1 MAKLKLNKGKLAG
14 VLAGLVLTGTIGGLT
29 YQYLTSEDGDTKQEN
44 QIGHHDLIPLP
55 FLSVD
60 DEDFVVLDIGDHQD
74 IGTYFQ
80 NQKMKFCNENDIS
93 LGVIVSTTATDEAAI
108 YDDVEY
114 VKGVLSQYQV
124 DFPVYLDINR
134 LMENKSLNTEMKT
147 KIAKDFLEKC
157 ASNDIYVGVY
167 GTDTNLNLCRFKK
180 YCNISSYDA
189 FLVMDQEKIQY
200 DGTYYVVKDLEG
212 NITASTDLAE
222 VIQNNGNNT
231 SNGFV
236 QDGSYVVKA
245 NDDLIDIALQSGMS
259 VDELLEFNEMKFSE
273 VCEGVKLRIPSSVA
287 PAMGTGEF
295 VPVDTPLVGCDIS
308 YAQTDNIDWKQ
319 MKENFQ
325 FIIIKCSEGT
335 TLDSYFNQNIK
346 NCNTYGIPAGAYCY
360 NGFHLDNT
368 ASLDNF
374 ISNQREQANFV
385 LGALK
390 NKKIDYPVYL
400 DVEIPSGAKW
410 EDLYNKEYVSVMF
423 DIWVDTMEKAGY
435 LPGLYCNQ
443 SGLDFLQS
451 CVDYDLS
458 ERFELWVAGGDQYT
472 GETQDIEFQDVYPS
486 SILESRENVSMAQ
499 ATDSA
504 VHAGAGN
511 GRGHLDI
518 NYSEV
523 DYTQEITEYDG
534 DTFPLKEFTRIPDKE
549 ILAGCGALF
558 VGAVGVG
565 VYHHVKSKKRR

>member
-1 MAKLKLNKGKLAG
+1 MLKLKIRKGKIAAILAG
-14 VLAGLVLTGTIGGLT
+14 VVLTGTIGGVL
-29 YQYLTSEDGDTKQEN
+29 YQHFSSKEDDTKQEN
-44 QIGHHDLIPLP
+44 QVGHEDLIPLP
-55 FLSVD
+55 FLAVD
-60 DEDFVVLDIGDHQD
+60 DEDFVVLDIGNHQD
-74 IGTYFQ
+74 IGTFFQ

-93 LGVIVSTTATDEAAI
+93 FGVVVSTTATDEAFI

-114 VKGVLSQYQV
+114 VKGVLSEYQV
-124 DFPVYLDINR
+124 DFPVYLDINE
-134 LMENKSLNTEMKT
+134 LMENNSLNTEMKT

-167 GTDTNLNLCRFKK
+167 GTDTNLCRFKK

-212 NITASTDLAE
+212 NITASTDLAK

-273 VCEGVKLRIPSSVA
+273 VCEGVKLRIPSSIA

>member
-1 MAKLKLNKGKLAG
+1 MLKLKIRKGKIAAILAG
-14 VLAGLVLTGTIGGLT
+14 VVLTGTIGGVL
-29 YQYLTSEDGDTKQEN
+29 YQHFSSKEDDTKQEN
-44 QIGHHDLIPLP
+44 QVGHEDLIPLP

-60 DEDFVVLDIGDHQD
+60 DEDFIVLDIGNHQD
-74 IGTYFQ
+74 IGTFFQ

-93 LGVIVSTTATDEAAI
+93 FGVVVSTTATDEAFI

-114 VKGVLSQYQV
+114 VKGVLSEYQV
-124 DFPVYLDINR
+124 DFPVYLDINE
-134 LMENKSLNTEMKT
+134 LMENNSLNTEMKT

-167 GTDTNLNLCRFKK
+167 GTDTNLCRFKK

-458 ERFELWVAGGDQYT
+458 ERLELWVAGGDQYT

>member
-167 GTDTNLNLCRFKK
+167 GTDTNLCRFKK

-287 PAMGTGEF
+287 PAVGTGEY
-295 VPVDTPLVGCDIS
+295 VRVDTPLIGCDIS
-308 YAQTDNIDWKQ
+308 YAQTDNIDWGK
-319 MKENFQ
+319 MKKNFE
-325 FIIIKCSEGT
+325 FVIIKCSEGT
-335 TLDSYFNQNIK
+335 TLDSYFDTNIK

-374 ISNQREQANFV
+374 ILNQREQADFAIE
-385 LGALK
+385 ALK

-400 DVEIPSGAKW
+400 DVEIPSGMKW
-410 EDLYNKEYVSVMF
+410 EDLYNKEYVSTMF
-423 DIWVDTMEKAGY
+423 NIWVEKMEKAGY
-435 LPGLYCNQ
+435 IPGLYCNQ
-443 SGLDFLQS
+443 SGLNFLQS

-458 ERFELWVAGGDQYT
+458 EKFELWVAGGDQYT
-472 GETQDIEFQDVYPS
+472 GETRDIEFSDVRPS
-486 SILESRENVSMAQ
+486 SVLDTLENVTIAQ

-504 VHAGAGN
+504 VNAGAGN

-523 DYTQEITEYDG
+523 DYTQEITEYEG
-534 DTFPLKEFTRIPDKE
+534 DTFPLKEFTRIPDEE
-549 ILAGCGALF
+549 ILAGCGLGFAGVL
-558 VGAVGVG
+558 GATIC
-565 VYHHVKSKKRR
+565 HRIKSKKRSK

>member
-1 MAKLKLNKGKLAG
+1 
-14 VLAGLVLTGTIGGLT
+14 
-29 YQYLTSEDGDTKQEN
+29 
-44 QIGHHDLIPLP
+44 
-55 FLSVD
+55 
-60 DEDFVVLDIGDHQD
+60 
-74 IGTYFQ
+74 
-80 NQKMKFCNENDIS
+80 MK
-93 LGVIVSTTATDEAAI
+93 
-108 YDDVEY
+108 
-114 VKGVLSQYQV
+114 
-124 DFPVYLDINR
+124 
-134 LMENKSLNTEMKT
+134 
-147 KIAKDFLEKC
+147 
-157 ASNDIYVGVY
+157 
-167 GTDTNLNLCRFKK
+167 
-180 YCNISSYDA
+180 
-189 FLVMDQEKIQY
+189 
-200 DGTYYVVKDLEG
+200 G
-212 NITASTDLAE
+212 NITASTDLAK

-400 DVEIPSGAKW
+400 DVEISSGAKW

>member
-1 MAKLKLNKGKLAG
+1 MPKLKIRKGKIAAILAG
-14 VLAGLVLTGTIGGLT
+14 VVLTGTIGGVL
-29 YQYLTSEDGDTKQEN
+29 YQHFSSKDSDTKQEN
-44 QIGHHDLIPLP
+44 QVGHEDLIPLP
-55 FLSVD
+55 FFSVD
-60 DEDFVVLDIGDHQD
+60 DEDFVVLDIGNHQD
-74 IGTYFQ
+74 IGTFFQ

-93 LGVIVSTTATDEAAI
+93 FGVVVSTTATDEAFI

-114 VKGVLSQYQV
+114 VKGVLSEYQV
-124 DFPVYLDINR
+124 DFPVYLDINE
-134 LMENKSLNTEMKT
+134 LIENNSLNTEMKT

-167 GTDTNLNLCRFKK
+167 GTDTNLCRFKK

-200 DGTYYVVKDLEG
+200 DGTYYLVKDLKG
-212 NITASTDLAE
+212 NITASTDLAK

-400 DVEIPSGAKW
+400 DVEISSGAKW

>member
-1 MAKLKLNKGKLAG
+1 MPKLKIRKGKIAAILAG
-14 VLAGLVLTGTIGGLT
+14 VVLTGTIGGVL
-29 YQYLTSEDGDTKQEN
+29 YQHFSSKDSDTKQEN
-44 QIGHHDLIPLP
+44 QVGHEDLIPLP
-55 FLSVD
+55 FFSVD
-60 DEDFVVLDIGDHQD
+60 DEDFVVLDIGNHQD
-74 IGTYFQ
+74 IGTFFQ

-93 LGVIVSTTATDEAAI
+93 FGVVVSTTATDEAFI

-114 VKGVLSQYQV
+114 VKGVLSEYQV
-124 DFPVYLDINR
+124 DFPVYLDINE
-134 LMENKSLNTEMKT
+134 LMENNSLNTEMKT

-167 GTDTNLNLCRFKK
+167 GTDTNLCRFKK

-200 DGTYYVVKDLEG
+200 DGTYYVVKDLKG
-212 NITASTDLAE
+212 NITASTDLAK

-458 ERFELWVAGGDQYT
+458 EKFELWVAGGDQYT

>member
-1 MAKLKLNKGKLAG
+1 MLKLKIRKGKIAAILAG
-14 VLAGLVLTGTIGGLT
+14 VVLTGTIGGVL
-29 YQYLTSEDGDTKQEN
+29 YQHFSSKDSDTKQEN
-44 QIGHHDLIPLP
+44 QVGHEDLIPLP
-55 FLSVD
+55 FLAVD
-60 DEDFVVLDIGDHQD
+60 DVDFVVLDIGNHQD
-74 IGTYFQ
+74 IGTFFQ

-93 LGVIVSTTATDEAAI
+93 FGVVVSTTATDEAFI

-114 VKGVLSQYQV
+114 VKGVLSEYQV
-124 DFPVYLDINR
+124 DFPVYLDINE
-134 LMENKSLNTEMKT
+134 LMENNSLNTEMKT

-167 GTDTNLNLCRFKK
+167 GTDTNLCRFKK

-200 DGTYYVVKDLEG
+200 DGTYYVVKDLKG
-212 NITASTDLAE
+212 NITASTDLAK

-346 NCNTYGIPAGAYCY
+346 NCNTYGIPVGAYCY

-534 DTFPLKEFTRIPDKE
+534 DPFPLKEFTRIPDKE
-549 ILAGCGALF
+549 ILTGCGALF

>member
-1 MAKLKLNKGKLAG
+1 MPKLKIRKGKIAAILAG
-14 VLAGLVLTGTIGGLT
+14 VVLTGTIGGVL
-29 YQYLTSEDGDTKQEN
+29 YQHFSSKDSDTKQEN
-44 QIGHHDLIPLP
+44 QVGHEDLIPLP
-55 FLSVD
+55 FFSVD
-60 DEDFVVLDIGDHQD
+60 DEDFVVLDIGNHQD
-74 IGTYFQ
+74 IGTFFQ

-93 LGVIVSTTATDEAAI
+93 FGVVVSTTATDEAFI

-114 VKGVLSQYQV
+114 VKGVLSEYQV
-124 DFPVYLDINR
+124 DFPVYLDINE
-134 LMENKSLNTEMKT
+134 LIENNSLNTEMKT

-167 GTDTNLNLCRFKK
+167 GTDTNLCRFKK
-180 YCNISSYDA
+180 YCSISSYDA

-200 DGTYYVVKDLEG
+200 DGTYYVVKDLKG
-212 NITASTDLAE
+212 NITASTDLAK

-565 VYHHVKSKKRR
+565 VYHHVQSKKRR

>member
-1 MAKLKLNKGKLAG
+1 MLKLKIRKGKIAAILAG
-14 VLAGLVLTGTIGGLT
+14 VVLTGTIGGVL
-29 YQYLTSEDGDTKQEN
+29 YQHFSSKEDDTKQEN
-44 QIGHHDLIPLP
+44 QVGHEDLIPLP
-55 FLSVD
+55 FLAVD
-60 DEDFVVLDIGDHQD
+60 DVDFVVLDIGNHQD
-74 IGTYFQ
+74 IGTFFQ

-93 LGVIVSTTATDEAAI
+93 FGVVVSTTATDEAFI

-114 VKGVLSQYQV
+114 VKGVLSEYQV
-124 DFPVYLDINR
+124 DFPVYLDINE
-134 LMENKSLNTEMKT
+134 LMENNSLNTEMKT

-167 GTDTNLNLCRFKK
+167 GTDTNLCRFKK

-200 DGTYYVVKDLEG
+200 DGTYYVVKDLKG
-212 NITASTDLAE
+212 NITASTDLAK

-273 VCEGVKLRIPSSVA
+273 VCEGVKLRIPSSIA

-346 NCNTYGIPAGAYCY
+346 NCNTYGIPVGAYCY

>member
-1 MAKLKLNKGKLAG
+1 MPKLKIRKGKIAAILAG
-14 VLAGLVLTGTIGGLT
+14 VVLTGTIGGVL
-29 YQYLTSEDGDTKQEN
+29 YQHFSSKEDDTKQEN
-44 QIGHHDLIPLP
+44 QVGHEDLIPLP

-60 DEDFVVLDIGDHQD
+60 DEDFIVLDIGNHQD
-74 IGTYFQ
+74 IGTFFQ

-93 LGVIVSTTATDEAAI
+93 FGVVVSTTATDEAFI

-114 VKGVLSQYQV
+114 VKGVLSEYQV
-124 DFPVYLDINR
+124 DFPVYLDINE
-134 LMENKSLNTEMKT
+134 LMENNSLNTEMKT

-167 GTDTNLNLCRFKK
+167 GTDTNLCRFKK

-458 ERFELWVAGGDQYT
+458 ERLELWVAGGDQYT

>member
-1 MAKLKLNKGKLAG
+1 MPKLKIRKGKIAAILAG
-14 VLAGLVLTGTIGGLT
+14 VVLTGTIGGVL
-29 YQYLTSEDGDTKQEN
+29 YQHFSSKEDDTKQEN
-44 QIGHHDLIPLP
+44 QVGHEDLIPLP

-60 DEDFVVLDIGDHQD
+60 DEDFIVLDIGNHQD
-74 IGTYFQ
+74 IGTFFQ

-93 LGVIVSTTATDEAAI
+93 FGVVVSTTATDEAFI

-114 VKGVLSQYQV
+114 VKGVLSEYQV
-124 DFPVYLDINR
+124 DFPVYLDINE
-134 LMENKSLNTEMKT
+134 LMENNSLNTEMKT

-167 GTDTNLNLCRFKK
+167 GTDTNLCRFKK

-212 NITASTDLAE
+212 NITASTDLAK

-458 ERFELWVAGGDQYT
+458 ERLELWVAGGDQYT

>member
-1 MAKLKLNKGKLAG
+1 MLKLKIRKGKIAAILAG
-14 VLAGLVLTGTIGGLT
+14 VVLTGTIGGVL
-29 YQYLTSEDGDTKQEN
+29 YQHFSSKEDDTKQEN
-44 QIGHHDLIPLP
+44 QVGHEDLIPLP
-55 FLSVD
+55 FLAVD
-60 DEDFVVLDIGDHQD
+60 DEDFVVLDIGNHQD
-74 IGTYFQ
+74 IGTFFQ

-93 LGVIVSTTATDEAAI
+93 FGVVVSTTATDEAFI

-114 VKGVLSQYQV
+114 VKGVLSEYQV
-124 DFPVYLDINR
+124 DFPVYLDINE
-134 LMENKSLNTEMKT
+134 LMENNSLNTEMKT

-167 GTDTNLNLCRFKK
+167 GTDTNLCRFKK

-212 NITASTDLAE
+212 NITASTDLAK

-308 YAQTDNIDWKQ
+308 YAQTDNINWKQ

-472 GETQDIEFQDVYPS
+472 GETRDIEFSDVRPS
-486 SILESRENVSMAQ
+486 SVLDTLENVTIAQ

-504 VHAGAGN
+504 VNAGAGN

-523 DYTQEITEYDG
+523 DYTQEITEYEG
-534 DTFPLKEFTRIPDKE
+534 DTFPLKEFTRIPDEE
-549 ILAGCGALF
+549 ILAGCGLGFAGVL
-558 VGAVGVG
+558 GATIC
-565 VYHHVKSKKRR
+565 HRIKSKKRSK

>member
-1 MAKLKLNKGKLAG
+1 MPKLKIRKGKIAVILAG
-14 VLAGLVLTGTIGGLT
+14 VVFTGTLGGVL
-29 YQYLTSEDGDTKQEN
+29 YQHFFSEDSDTKQEN
-44 QIGHHDLIPLP
+44 QIGHEDLIPLP
-55 FLSVD
+55 FFSVD
-60 DEDFVVLDIGDHQD
+60 EEDFIVLDIGNHQD

-80 NQKMKFCNENDIS
+80 DPKMKFCNENDIS
-93 LGVIVSTTATDEAAI
+93 FGVVVSTTATDEAFI

-114 VKGVLSQYQV
+114 VKGILSKYKV
-124 DFPVYLDINR
+124 DFPVYLDINEI
-134 LMENKSLNTEMKT
+134 MENRSLNTEMKT

-167 GTDTNLNLCRFKK
+167 GTDTNLCRFKK

-189 FLVMDQEKIQY
+189 FLVMDQENVQY

-212 NITASTDLAE
+212 NITASTDLAN
-222 VIQNNGNNT
+222 VILSNGNNT
-231 SNGFV
+231 SDGFV
-236 QDGSYVVKA
+236 QDGSYTVGSE
-245 NDDLIDIALQSGMS
+245 DDLIDIALQSGMS
-259 VDELLEFNEMKFSE
+259 VGELLAFNEMSDSE
-273 VCEGVKLRIPSSVA
+273 VSEGVKLRIPSSVA
-287 PAMGTGEF
+287 PVVGTGEY
-295 VPVDTPLVGCDIS
+295 VRVDSPLVGCDIS
-308 YAQTDNIDWKQ
+308 YAQTDNIDWNQ

-335 TLDSYFNQNIK
+335 TLDSYFDTNIK
-346 NCNTYGIPAGAYCY
+346 NCNTYGIPVGAYCY

-374 ISNQREQANFV
+374 ISNQKEQANFV
-385 LGALK
+385 IGALK

-410 EDLYNKEYVSVMF
+410 EELYNKEYVSVMF
-423 DIWVDTMEKAGY
+423 DIWVDTMENAGY

-443 SGLDFLQS
+443 SGLNFLQS

-458 ERFELWVAGGDQYT
+458 ERLELWVAGGDQYT
-472 GETQDIEFQDVYPS
+472 GETRDIEFSDVQPS
-486 SILESRENVSMAQ
+486 SVLDNLENVTIAQ

-504 VHAGAGN
+504 IHAGAGN

-523 DYTQEITEYDG
+523 DYTQEITEYEG

-549 ILAGCGALF
+549 IFAGCGLGFAGVL
-558 VGAVGVG
+558 GAAIC
-565 VYHHVKSKKRR
+565 HQVKTKKRSK